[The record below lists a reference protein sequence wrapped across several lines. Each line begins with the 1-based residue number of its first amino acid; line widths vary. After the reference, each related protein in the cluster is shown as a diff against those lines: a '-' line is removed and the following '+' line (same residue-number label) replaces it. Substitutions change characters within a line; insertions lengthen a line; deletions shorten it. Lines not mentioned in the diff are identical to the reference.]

1 MLVKQW
7 DKNQVVEEEIKA
19 NRFAQKKKSVVC
31 KQHFRNK
38 GHGWGTKTK
47 SETSI
52 CRTCQSRFLLLV
64 TDEMRLKPR
73 TPCK

>member
-31 KQHFRNK
+31 KQRFRNK

-52 CRTCQSRFLLLV
+52 CSTCQSRFLLLV